1 MARETLTLVLTWAA
15 LMTLLAI
22 TVVAALSPLGPFRS
36 VINLAAACCK
46 AALIYWVFMHLKEV
60 KGFLRVAAVG
70 AVVWILLLGGL
81 VWTDLGSRI

>member
-1 MARETLTLVLTWAA
+1 MARETLTLILTWAV

-22 TVVAALSPLGPFRS
+22 TVIAALSPIGELRS
-36 VINLAAACCK
+36 VINLAAAVTK

-60 KGFLRVAAVG
+60 RGFLRIAAVG
-70 AVVWILLLGGL
+70 AAVWILLLGGL

>member
-1 MARETLTLVLTWAA
+1 MPREIRSLILTWAA

-22 TVVAALSPLGPFRS
+22 TVIAALSPIGPWRS
-36 VINLAAACCK
+36 VINLAAACAK

-70 AVVWILLLGGL
+70 AVVWILLFGGL
-81 VWTDLGSRI
+81 VWSDLGTRL